1 MKSPLV
7 YLTLK
12 KLKNQIKGIFKSPAK
27 LVYAI
32 VMIALL
38 ALVIFS
44 GNMDDGELLSDGY
57 RPLSE
62 LTAVLTLFYTFMFLL
77 TLIQGSSSNTPMF
90 SLSDV
95 TLLFPAPLSS
105 NKILFYGLCRQLGLS
120 LLLGFFLLFQYSWLH
135 GMFGVSYV
143 GLLLVV
149 LGYAAVLFLS
159 QLCSMAIYTR
169 QSGNERAQKLTKRI
183 IPGVAVLY
191 LLWAAY
197 TCREPLLALLSGGQD
212 YGAALTAGAGFFSTL
227 PGLLF
232 PASGW
237 VAGLIGGLLTGDYML
252 SLLMLGLI
260 AALVLALILLIVKNK
275 NNYYEDVL
283 ATAETAQSAVTAQKE
298 GQLQDVVPKHV
309 KVGKIGLQKGWGA
322 SAVYY
327 KHKVEN
333 RRSGAFFLSGVSLIF
348 VVIIIIMSLFF
359 RFMEEASLA
368 AVFAMSTYMQLF
380 SCALGRF
387 NKELTKPYLYLIPE
401 PPLKKMLYALRE
413 RLTTALMEAL
423 LIFIPVGFILSLS
436 PVETVCCIGARLT
449 FELLFTTGNIVVERV
464 FGTVSSKVLVF
475 FFYFLVL
482 ILMAAPGI
490 AAGVL
495 LMTLATLPEMVG
507 LFLGMGTVNILIS
520 LLALFLCRN
529 LLQYAELNNK

>member
-1 MKSPLV
+1 MKSALV

-27 LVYAI
+27 LVYAL

-44 GNMDDGELLSDGY
+44 GNMEDSEFLSDGY

-62 LTAVLTLFYTFMFLL
+62 LTAVLTLFYSFIFLL
-77 TLIQGSSSNTPMF
+77 NLLQGSSSKTPMF
-90 SLSDV
+90 TLSDV

-135 GMFGVSYV
+135 TMFGLSYG

-149 LGYAAVLFLS
+149 LGYALTLFLS
-159 QLCSMAIYTR
+159 QLCSMAVYTR
-169 QSGNERAQKLTKRI
+169 QSGNERAQKLTKRL
-183 IPGVAVLY
+183 IPGAAVLY

-197 TCREPLLALLSGGQD
+197 TCREPLSALLSGGKD

-237 VAGLIGGLLTGDYML
+237 AAGLTGGLLTSDYTL

-260 AALVLALILLIVKNK
+260 AALVLVLVLLIVKNK

-298 GQLQDVVPKHV
+298 GQLQDTVPKHV
-309 KVGKIGLQKGWGA
+309 KVGKIGLKKGWGA
-322 SAVYY
+322 SAIYY
-327 KHKVEN
+327 KHRVEN

-348 VVIIIIMSLFF
+348 VATIIVMSLFF
-359 RFMEEASLA
+359 RFMEEASLV
-368 AVFAMSTYMQLF
+368 AVFTMSTYMQLF

-436 PVETVCCIGARLT
+436 PLETVFCIGARLT
-449 FELLFTTGNIVVERV
+449 FELLFTSGNIVVERV

-482 ILMAAPGI
+482 LLMAAPGI
-490 AAGVL
+490 LAGAL
-495 LMTLATLPEMVG
+495 LTAFSPFPEAPG
-507 LFLGMGTVNILIS
+507 FFLGMGIANILVS

-529 LLQYAELNNK
+529 LLQYAELNNR